1 MSTPPGTTPRNP
13 LAARYSVVVVGGG
26 QAGLSTSY
34 YLKKAGIDH
43 VVLEK
48 RQIGH
53 SWRNER
59 WDTFCLVTPNWQCR
73 LPDFPYSGPD
83 PKGYMLRDDIVAYL
97 EAFAKKT
104 QPPVIEGVA
113 VGRVSRHHTGS
124 LEVVTSMGTCLADH
138 VVVATGGYDIPIVP
152 EYAHSLPAS
161 IVQVHSVAYRNPH
174 QLPEGEVLVVG
185 SGQSGVQIMEDLH
198 LAGRKVHLAVG
209 SAPRSPR
216 MYRGR
221 ESTEWLHELGFY
233 KLTVDRHPLGDEAR
247 HKTNHYMTG
256 RDGGHEID
264 LRKFALEG
272 VRLYGSLRNIQGT
285 RASFAPDLTENLDD
299 ADEVYCNI
307 RRDIDNYIAK
317 AGIDAPLEA
326 PFEKAWAPRADP
338 TSLDLAEAGITS
350 VVWAIGFRADYRWID
365 LPVFDG
371 RGHPR
376 FRRGVSDVPGLY
388 FVGLPWLNTWGS
400 GRFLGVADDA
410 RYLVDVIASRKAS
423 ANPNQLGQADE
434 HSQTSEAACSES

>member
-1 MSTPPGTTPRNP
+1 MTTSNTP
-13 LAARYSVVVVGGG
+13 LATRYSVVVIGGG

-34 YLKKAGIDH
+34 YLKSAGIDH

-48 RQIGH
+48 RRIGH
-53 SWRNER
+53 SWRSER
-59 WDTFCLVTPNWQCR
+59 WDSFCLVTPNWQCR
-73 LPDFPYSGPD
+73 LPDFPYRGSD
-83 PKGYMLRDDIVAYL
+83 PKGFMLRDEIVAYL
-97 EAFAKKT
+97 EAFAQKT
-104 QPPVIEGVA
+104 RPPVIEGVGVTR
-113 VGRVSRHHTGS
+113 VGRHADGS
-124 LEVVTSMGTCLADH
+124 LEVATDIGSCTADH

-152 EYAHSLPAS
+152 PCAHSLPPD
-161 IVQVHSVAYRNPH
+161 ITQLHSVAYRNPA

-221 ESTEWLHELGFY
+221 ESTEWLHDMGFY
-233 KLTVDRHPLGDEAR
+233 QLTVDRHPLGDEAR

-264 LRKFALEG
+264 LRRFALEG
-272 VRLYGSLRNIQGT
+272 VKLYGSLDDIRGT
-285 RASFAPDLTENLDD
+285 RVSFRPDLRKNLDD

-317 AGIDAPLEA
+317 AGIDAPVEA
-326 PFEKAWAPRADP
+326 PFVPSWAPASDP
-338 TSLDLAEAGITS
+338 TALDLAAAGITS
-350 VVWAIGFRADYRWID
+350 IVWAIGFRANYAWID
-365 LPVFDG
+365 LPAFDG

-376 FRRGVSDVPGLY
+376 FRRGVSPVPGLY

-410 RYLVDVIASRKAS
+410 RHLVSVIEGSRKMAV
-423 ANPNQLGQADE
+423 P
-434 HSQTSEAACSES
+434 AAPIRQDQMVAEMSG